1 MNKTYSLTIYTAEN
15 VLQFDVV
22 SSLDNFIDVMA
33 EALESGSVVVD
44 MTDGHKL
51 VLSLINAVGVEIS
64 EARAE

>member
-44 MTDGHKL
+44 MVDGNKL

-64 EARAE
+64 EAAAE

>member
-44 MTDGHKL
+44 MVDGHKL

-64 EARAE
+64 EAATE